1 MRIIKNSGDIVDFDP
16 KKLRK
21 SLVKSGAG
29 ELIVEDILYKIRK
42 EIYDGISTKKI
53 YKRAFTLLKKEA
65 NSHAARYNL
74 RSGLQLLGP
83 AGFFFEKYIARLFE
97 SEGYQTVTNSIL
109 SGKCVSHEIDVLIKK
124 DNELAMVECKF
135 HSARENKSSVKVP
148 LYVFSR
154 FNDLKGRKQIVFLKN
169 EIISTC
175 WIVTNNRFTSDA
187 IDFAK
192 CSGMNLLSWDYPKDN
207 NLKTKND
214 IDCLYPVT
222 CLTTLSLAEKDKLL
236 ILDVIL
242 ARELVNNSEQLGRI
256 GLSANR
262 IKNVLKEVRELVRCI

>member
-109 SGKCVSHEIDVLIKK
+109 AGKCVSHEIDVLMKK
-124 DNELAMVECKF
+124 DNELAMVECKL

-175 WIVTNNRFTSDA
+175 WIVTNNRFTSAA